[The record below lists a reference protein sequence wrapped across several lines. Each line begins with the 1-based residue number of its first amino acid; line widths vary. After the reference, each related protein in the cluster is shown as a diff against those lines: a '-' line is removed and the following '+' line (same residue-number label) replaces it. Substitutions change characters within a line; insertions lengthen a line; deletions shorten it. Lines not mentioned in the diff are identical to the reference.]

1 METLLHDLRFSLRQI
16 RRNPAFAFFII
27 ATLAIGIGANTTIF
41 SALNALLLR
50 PLPYK
55 QGDRLVK
62 LSGAYLNRGNDW
74 SVSFPNA
81 VDWREMNH
89 TFDDIGY
96 FTDSNLTLAGD
107 GSATPE
113 RLKAEAM
120 SPNMFSLLGFAPSL
134 GRAFSA
140 DEAIP
145 NADRVVVLSDGIWR
159 RRFAA
164 NPGIIGTH
172 VNLSGNPYTVIGV
185 MPPSFSFPTS
195 QTELFVPMRATK
207 ESWPRSNGGL
217 QVIGRLKPGITLAQA
232 QLDLDGVSKTLAAT
246 YPGTNRELSA
256 FVRTLRESM
265 TGGKDMA
272 KMLIIVFA
280 AVGFVLLIAC
290 VNVANLLLARA
301 SSREREVA
309 LRAAMGAGRRRI
321 IQQFLT
327 ESFLLATLGGIA
339 GALIAVWSTRALP
352 SLVPPDSGIPSDF
365 SVDGRV
371 LGFTIAITALTGLLF
386 GAAPALKASSA
397 HLSQLLGGRTGAS
410 TKARGFRRN
419 LLVVIEVGMAVVLL
433 VSAGLMMRSFSHLIA
448 TNPGFKATNLL
459 TLRVGFD
466 ARYKTVDQVT
476 AFQRSMLPALRALPG
491 VQAASTAD
499 YVPISGTNNYNDL
512 SYDGAPDNKPVN
524 VGTVMVGPSY
534 VEAMGIPVIAGRSID
549 DRDVAGA
556 LPVAMV
562 NRAFAEKYFGKQD
575 VIGKRVLFG
584 WEGGKNPNWRTV
596 VGVFGNVLHGGL
608 DTEEQRTEAYV
619 PIAQLPWPMGSMN
632 VVVRTQD
639 DPANAVA
646 NIKAAIWR
654 TDPNLALYEIRSMDR
669 MIHDSSGVLLAR
681 LLAGALGLFG
691 AIALLLAAIGL
702 YGVIS
707 YSVAQRTYEI
717 GVRAA
722 LGADTSAVLAMVL
735 RQGMT
740 LVGLGLAI
748 GLAGSWASTRLLAG
762 VLHGI
767 TPTDPLAF
775 AGMSAV
781 LIAVAFV
788 ATVIPARRAAR
799 IDPMIAL
806 RTE

>member
-134 GRAFSA
+134 GRAFSP

-410 TKARGFRRN
+410 TKARGFRR
-419 LLVVIEVGMAVVLL
+419 
-433 VSAGLMMRSFSHLIA
+433 
-448 TNPGFKATNLL
+448 NLL

-788 ATVIPARRAAR
+788 ATMIPARRAAR